1 MFDPVW
7 SRQISMGISFAVNGN
22 AYDLSA
28 GVDGTGI
35 EKKQRGVG
43 GNQRVE
49 IDHHPAILTEE
60 CAWVKVRIERQSD
73 DITQI
78 INAEG
83 DAGDIILDRSQI
95 LDARLLAP
103 QEAVKGSV

>member
-1 MFDPVW
+1 
-7 SRQISMGISFAVNGN
+7 MGISFAVDGN

-35 EKKQRGVG
+35 EEKQRGVG

-49 IDHHPAILTEE
+49 IDQHPAILTEE

-73 DITQI
+73 DIAPVVNT
-78 INAEG
+78 EG
-83 DAGDIILDRSQI
+83 YAGDIILDRSHI
-95 LDARLLAP
+95 LYARLLAP
-103 QEAVKGSV
+103 QEAVKGSVGRTRRT